1 MCGNKAKRVDDRI
14 VSISQPHVQGQ
25 GREGHGVWAKLSLS
39 LFFRA
44 GMEGDGLIG
53 TRRGGYGTEKPI
65 CLPSQELYSRLAFLE
80 FYFFQET
87 LGRACETQH
96 ISP

>member
-1 MCGNKAKRVDDRI
+1 MCRGKAGK
-14 VSISQPHVQGQ
+14 GT
-25 GREGHGVWAKLSLS
+25 EFGVKLSLS

-53 TRRGGYGTEKPI
+53 TRRGGYGTEKSI